1 MTVSESTST
10 ALQCGACQHANS
22 GSAQFCASC
31 GHSLYEACH
40 TCNGPVTLTQ
50 KFCVSCGT
58 DLTAWLAERI
68 QDQDKRLGEAVAA
81 AKVHEYERSL
91 TILQR
96 IGESKD
102 FRFQKQAD
110 TARQAKTKIEQ
121 LRDRMLGETTSRI
134 EQARSF
140 FEAGDQA
147 RAVSLLSAVPERLLD
162 DDSRQILKA
171 GKMYLDQLGSL
182 QNELQES
189 LGAKDYVM
197 ASGLVGQLLELQAD
211 NPKYQTLAKQL
222 GEKLL
227 RRCEKLYARQDYAAA
242 SDTLANLPETARG
255 EAYDQLQRQIET
267 ARWLADQFADEPY
280 ATNTLG
286 RLAMRFAKEIPSSGQ
301 AAELVKDLK
310 DAVKAKRNSRR
321 DASPDWKV
329 SPQSWVGGRVGTLG
343 QIESLD
349 LTALPEPIAG
359 YGQYAVALGLAMQ
372 GVGRSRVDGNLIT
385 KKGMFAK
392 IAMGK
397 SKLAWGID
405 VGSSSVR
412 AVQIQ
417 IEKGKERPV
426 LLKCVSVDYSAPIN
440 RGGNV
445 RGGGTQ
451 EIPAAIK
458 TLLEQIDL
466 TGATVWCNLPSFDTV
481 ARFCELPPVKDKD
494 ADRLVDLE
502 VRGRIPIDKED
513 LALVTW
519 RHGFDKD
526 SKTGRPLVM
535 TAATKM
541 AVQRRLDLLGT
552 GGLTTI
558 EGLVPEAIALA
569 NFAAFEFADLLSP
582 EEFDDEEGDAETE
595 EGKTK
600 GKKDKKDK
608 KENTRSLTSAEKQ
621 PTIALMDVG
630 AAKTTMVLVSPI
642 SIWYWTQETGGEDIT
657 SIVARETKLTHEKAE
672 QAKRNL
678 AAIES
683 PNRVD
688 FQIEQKQA
696 ALRMRL
702 IKLLEEG
709 KNTFGHMDVQQ
720 TWCVGQAHLQHGFLR
735 RVLLK

>member
-1 MTVSESTST
+1 MSVSESTST
-10 ALQCGACQHANS
+10 ALQCGACQHANTD
-22 GSAQFCASC
+22 SAQFCASC
-31 GHSLYEACH
+31 GHSLYEACQ

-50 KFCVSCGT
+50 KFCVSCGM
-58 DLTAWLAERI
+58 DLVAWLNQRI
-68 QDQDKRLGEAVAA
+68 QDQEKRLGEAVAA
-81 AKVHEYERSL
+81 AKIHEYERSL
-91 TILQR
+91 AILQR

-110 TARQAKTKIEQ
+110 TARQAKGKIEQ
-121 LRDRMLGETTSRI
+121 LRDRMLGDATSRI
-134 EQARSF
+134 EQAKTLY
-140 FEAGDQA
+140 ATGNQA
-147 RAVSLLSAVPERLLD
+147 QAVSLLSPVPERLLD
-162 DDSRQILKA
+162 DESRQILKS
-171 GKMYLDQLGSL
+171 GKMYLDQLGAL
-182 QNELQES
+182 QSELQEA
-189 LGAKDYVM
+189 LAAKDYVM
-197 ASGLVGQLLELQAD
+197 ASGLVGQLLELQPGNA
-211 NPKYQTLAKQL
+211 KYETLATQL

-227 RRCEKLYARQDYAAA
+227 RRCEKLYARQEYSAA
-242 SDTLANLPETARG
+242 SDTLATLPQAARG
-255 EAYDQLQRQIET
+255 KAYDKLQQQIET
-267 ARWLADQFADEPY
+267 ARWLSDQFADEPY
-280 ATNTLG
+280 ATNILG

-301 AAELVKDLK
+301 AADLVKQLK
-310 DAVKAKRNSRR
+310 EAVKAKRHSRR
-321 DASPDWKV
+321 DASPDWKG
-329 SPQSWVGGRVGTLG
+329 SQKTWVGGRVGVLG
-343 QIESLD
+343 QIQSLD
-349 LTALPEPIAG
+349 LSSLEEPIAHFS
-359 YGQYAVALGLAMQ
+359 QYAVALGLAIQ
-372 GVGRSRVDGNLIT
+372 GVGRARVDGNLIT

-392 IAMGK
+392 IAKGK

-405 VGSSSVR
+405 VGSSGVR

-417 IEKGKERPV
+417 IEKGKDQPI
-426 LLKCVSVDYSAPIN
+426 LMKCVHVDYSAPIN

-466 TGATVWCNLPSFDTV
+466 TGATVWCNLSSFDAV

-519 RHGFDKD
+519 RHGFDKE
-526 SKTGRPLVM
+526 SKTGRPLIM
-535 TAATKM
+535 AAATKI

-582 EEFDDEEGDAETE
+582 EEPEEDDEDLEAND
-595 EGKTK
+595 KKNK
-600 GKKDKKDK
+600 GKKGK
-608 KENTRSLTSAEKQ
+608 KEKKESTRSLTSEEKQ
-621 PTIALMDVG
+621 PTIALIDVG

-642 SIWYWTQETGGEDIT
+642 SIWYWTQEAGGEDIT
-657 SIVARETKLTHEKAE
+657 SIVARETKLTSEKAE
-672 QAKRNL
+672 QSKRNL
-678 AAIES
+678 SAIEC

-688 FQIEQKQA
+688 DQIEQKQT

-709 KNTFGHMDVQQ
+709 KNTFRHMDVQQ

-735 RVLLK
+735 RVLVK